1 LTKSIIKIGDIVQ
14 FNHWTKNKILFTHT
28 GFIAKKS
35 DKSAFDWIAV
45 SFLTEEEVYLD
56 EEWIKTCMCNDI

>member
-1 LTKSIIKIGDIVQ
+1 MIKIGDIVQ
-14 FNHWTKNKILFTHT
+14 FNHWDKSMLLFTHT
-28 GFIAKKS
+28 GFIAKKY

-45 SFLTEEEVYLD
+45 SFLTEEEVYLN